1 MSLRAR
7 LLIVTVLVAAF
18 GIGSV
23 ALVTRGELRNF
34 LTQRVDAQLSSAT
47 PTAYFRMRD
56 LAQGAPDPE
65 IGTNRPPPAGLP
77 SGAYAQYL
85 DGDNQVAGTIS
96 FSLNGAVSAHLV
108 HIPPSKLDSHVRS
121 FTASAAVT
129 GARYRVRVTPLR
141 PFSSGEH
148 IAVAS
153 PLQDVDDTIAR
164 LDRVLLIVSLI
175 SLLIV
180 AIAAAL
186 LVRIGLRP
194 LSRMATTADRIA
206 EGDLTQRVS
215 PDEDRTEIG
224 KLGHSLNRMLG
235 QIEEGYREREES
247 AARLQQFVADA
258 SHELKTP
265 LTSIRG
271 YAELFRRGAA
281 DNPDDLAMVMARIEA
296 ESIRMGGLVE
306 DLLLL
311 AKLDEGAQ
319 PRHDPVDL
327 GELARDAVADARAA
341 APDHTVVLEAPAAD
355 DVDAAV
361 IAWGDENRLRQVLA
375 NLLTNATTH
384 TPAGTTVRV
393 TVARDPDAAVLRVA
407 DDGPGIPP
415 ELASRVFERFYR
427 ADPSRT
433 RATGGSGLG
442 LSIVASIVEGHA
454 GTVAVES
461 TAAVGTQF
469 TVRIPFAPDELG
481 GSPAPPVPIA
491 GW

>member
-7 LLIVTVLVAAF
+7 LIIVTVLVAAF

-23 ALVTRGELRNF
+23 AFVTRSELRTF
-34 LTQRVDAQLSSAT
+34 LTQRLDDQLTTATNFSASRLGLGGV
-47 PTAYFRMRD
+47 PVPR
-56 LAQGAPDPE
+56 
-65 IGTNRPPPAGLP
+65 GLP
-77 SGAYAQYL
+77 NDAYAQIL
-85 DGDNQVAGTIS
+85 DRDNHVTQIAA
-96 FSLNGAVSAHLV
+96 FGADRSVVRHTVRIDPGVLDNKAHT
-108 HIPPSKLDSHVRS
+108 
-121 FTASAAVT
+121 FTASAPVS
-129 GARYRVRVTPLR
+129 GARYRMQVTPL
-141 PFSSGEH
+141 PGGGHFA
-148 IAVAS
+148 IAI
-153 PLQDVDDTIAR
+153 PLKDVDATVSR
-164 LDRVLLIVSLI
+164 LDRVLLIVSLL

-180 AIAAAL
+180 ALAAAI

-194 LSRMATTADRIA
+194 LSRMGETADKIA
-206 EGDLTQRVS
+206 AGDLAQRVT
-215 PDEDRTEIG
+215 PDENRTEIG
-224 KLGHSLNRMLG
+224 QLGHSLNRMLG
-235 QIEEGYREREES
+235 QIEQGYLEREES

-281 DNPDDLAMVMARIEA
+281 DNPADLAMVMTRIEA

-311 AKLDEGAQ
+311 AKLDEGTE

-327 GELARDAVADARAA
+327 ADLARDAVADARAA
-341 APDHTVVLEAPAAD
+341 APGHTVVLEAPDTEVVAR
-355 DVDAAV
+355 
-361 IAWGDENRLRQVLA
+361 GDENRLRQVLA
-375 NLLTNATTH
+375 NLVTNATSH
-384 TPAGTTVRV
+384 TPAGTTVTV
-393 TVARDPDAAVLRVA
+393 TVQHDADAAILRVA

-415 ELASRVFERFYR
+415 DLVSRVFERFYR

-461 TAAVGTQF
+461 AGESGTTF
-469 TVRIPFAPDELG
+469 TVRIPNAPEG
-481 GSPAPPVPIA
+481 IGPAAVGPIPIA
-491 GW
+491 TR

>member
-18 GIGSV
+18 GIGAV
-23 ALVTRGELRNF
+23 ALITRGELRSF
-34 LTQRVDAQLSSAT
+34 LTQRVDDQLTMAT
-47 PTAYFRMRD
+47 RFSTGGLTPIVPGGGLRVPR
-56 LAQGAPDPE
+56 
-65 IGTNRPPPAGLP
+65 GLP
-77 SGAYAQYL
+77 NDAYGQLLDDTNKVTQTYPFGPDAFSVPHPVRIPSGVL
-85 DGDNQVAGTIS
+85 DKK
-96 FSLNGAVSAHLV
+96 V
-108 HIPPSKLDSHVRS
+108 HT
-121 FTASAAVT
+121 FTATAPVT
-129 GARYRVRVTPLR
+129 GAQFRVQV
-141 PFSSGEH
+141 
-148 IAVAS
+148 S
-153 PLQDVDDTIAR
+153 PLPGGGHLAIATPFKEVDATVSR
-164 LDRVLLIVSLI
+164 LDRVLLIVSLL

-180 AIAAAL
+180 ALAAAL
-186 LVRIGLRP
+186 LVRFGLRP
-194 LSRMATTADRIA
+194 LSRMGQTADRIA
-206 EGDLTQRVS
+206 AGDLTQRVS
-215 PDEDRTEIG
+215 PDESRTEIG

-311 AKLDEGAQ
+311 AKLDEGTE
-319 PRHDPVDL
+319 PRHEPVDL
-327 GELARDAVADARAA
+327 GYLARDAVADARAA
-341 APDHTVVLEAPAAD
+341 APDHHVLLDGPD
-355 DVDAAV
+355 DDGAIVAL
-361 IAWGDENRLRQVLA
+361 GDENRLRQVLA
-375 NLLTNATTH
+375 NLLMNATTH
-384 TPAGTTVRV
+384 TPPGTTVHV
-393 TVARDPDAAVLRVA
+393 TVGRDADAAILRVA

-415 ELASRVFERFYR
+415 ELAERVFERFYR
-427 ADPSRT
+427 ADASRT

-461 TAAVGTQF
+461 TETAGTTF
-469 TVRIPFAPDELG
+469 TVRIPCAPNGSGELA
-481 GSPAPPVPIA
+481 APPLPIA
-491 GW
+491 GY

>member
-23 ALVTRGELRNF
+23 ALVTRGELRSF
-34 LTQRVDAQLSSAT
+34 LTQRVDGQLSDAT
-47 PTAYFRMRD
+47 GVAYRRMVH
-56 LAQGAPDPE
+56 LAQGTPDTDF
-65 IGTNRPPPAGLP
+65 GGGQRPPAGLP
-77 SGAYAQYL
+77 NGAYAQYL
-85 DGDNQVAGTIS
+85 DGQDKVVGTIS
-96 FSLNGAVSAHLV
+96 FSISGAIVTTRLVPIPASRLDNHVHYFTGTAAANGS
-108 HIPPSKLDSHVRS
+108 
-121 FTASAAVT
+121 
-129 GARYRVRVTPLR
+129 RYRLRVVPTAA
-141 PFSSGEH
+141 GEH
-148 IAVAS
+148 IAIAG
-153 PLQDVDDTIAR
+153 PLKDIDDTIRR
-164 LDRVLLIVSLI
+164 LDRVLLIVSLV

-180 AIAAAL
+180 GLAAAL
-186 LVRIGLRP
+186 LVRLGLRP
-194 LSRMATTADRIA
+194 LSRMATTADQIA
-206 EGDLTQRVS
+206 EGDLTQRVT
-215 PDEDRTEIG
+215 PDESRTEIG

-235 QIEEGYREREES
+235 QIEAGYREREES

-281 DNPDDLAMVMARIEA
+281 ENPADLAMVMARIEA

-311 AKLDEGAQ
+311 AKLDEGTH

-341 APDHTVVLEAPAAD
+341 APGHTVTLDAPDAE

-375 NLLTNATTH
+375 NLLANATTH
-384 TPAGTTVRV
+384 TPAGTTVN
-393 TVARDPDAAVLRVA
+393 VAVERDADAAVLRVA

-442 LSIVASIVEGHA
+442 LSIVASIIEGHA

-461 TAAVGTQF
+461 TETAGTTF
-469 TVRIPFAPDELG
+469 TVRIPFATDGSG
-481 GSPAPPVPIA
+481 GSPAPPVPIG